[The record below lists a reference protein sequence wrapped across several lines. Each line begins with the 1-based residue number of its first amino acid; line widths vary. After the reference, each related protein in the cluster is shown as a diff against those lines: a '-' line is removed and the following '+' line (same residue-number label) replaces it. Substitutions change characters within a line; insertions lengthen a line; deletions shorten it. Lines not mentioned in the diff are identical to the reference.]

1 MSTIYFG
8 CVDLAIEPLVLTVV
22 DIIVEVIIASALA
35 VPNLQSENNLL
46 FLTGLIT
53 FINSQFRRL

>member
-8 CVDLAIEPLVLTVV
+8 CVDLAIELLVLTVV

-35 VPNLQSENNLL
+35 SAQFAIGEQSFVLDRIDN
-46 FLTGLIT
+46 FY
-53 FINSQFRRL
+53 